1 MALRRTVS
9 GIIMNDR
16 HQVLLVHGPH
26 RHEWDLPSAD
36 FEAAEMPAIAV
47 RRAVQAATGLTVT
60 IDRFVGTWFCLQH
73 ETQETVFVVT
83 PPAGQESVPIKLT
96 SRWVDT
102 TPTALAAVL
111 PAIRVEQI
119 TAVLAGKQGLHVIKD
134 ESIWRYRRQRMAE
147 WLHRL

>member
-9 GIIMNDR
+9 GIIINDH

-36 FEAAEMPAIAV
+36 FEAEEMPAIAV

-73 ETQETVFVVT
+73 EMQETVFVVT
-83 PPAGQESVPIKLT
+83 PAAGQESVPSTPTL
-96 SRWVDT
+96 RWADT
-102 TPTALAAVL
+102 APTALAAAL

-119 TAVLAGKQGLHVIKD
+119 TAALTGKQGLHVIKD
-134 ESIWRYRRQRMAE
+134 ESIWRYRRQRVAE
-147 WLHRL
+147 WIKRL